1 MCILNLS
8 SLRLL
13 SAERSLL
20 GRSRVILLIRLFLQ
34 LVQTVECVFLQRVCV
49 LKLRNPL
56 QLLFFKSL
64 HLLLDLYAFFI
75 FFVDLSY

>member
-13 SAERSLL
+13 SARQSLL
-20 GRSRVILLIRLFLQ
+20 GRGRVLRLIRLLLQ
-34 LVQTVECVFLQRVCV
+34 LVQAVERVFLQRVCV
-49 LKLRNPL
+49 LKLRDPL
-56 QLLFFKSL
+56 QLLFLQPL